1 MLEKFLVLLE
11 RFVVAHEL
19 IAAYSKREV
28 FDATLGETVYFSEEE
43 TKEKMDKFVEEKKKE
58 VKAAPKKAAPKK
70 ASKPEPEEEDLND
83 EEEEPVKKDTKK
95 KAAKP
100 EVDLSE
106 LRAEIKMM
114 SAAIVEEDDD
124 QCTDEFDD
132 MMDEFEVRNINKI
145 HDEDV
150 VEFHAELKK
159 LVARYFE
166 IKD

>member
-19 IAAYSKREV
+19 IAANSKREV
-28 FDATLGETVYFSEEE
+28 FEATLSETV
-43 TKEKMDKFVEEKKKE
+43 KESVAEYIKKE

-83 EEEEPVKKDTKK
+83 EEEEPVKKETKK

-114 SAAIVEEDDD
+114 AGAVGEGDNDDCAD
-124 QCTDEFDD
+124 DFDD
-132 MMDEFEVRNINKI
+132 LMDEYDARTISKI
-145 HDEDV
+145 SDEDV
-150 VEFHAELKK
+150 VAFHADLKK
-159 LVARYFE
+159 LVSKYYE
-166 IKD
+166 IED

>member
-19 IAAYSKREV
+19 IAANSDK
-28 FDATLGETVYFSEEE
+28 TE
-43 TKEKMDKFVEEKKKE
+43 TKRVAHGGDKPKPETKRVAHGGDKPKPDGAKVE
-58 VKAAPKKAAPKK
+58 KAAPKK
-70 ASKPEPEEEDLND
+70 ASKPEPEDEDLEDD
-83 EEEEPVKKDTKK
+83 EPPVKKETKK

-114 SAAIVEEDDD
+114 AAAIVEEDDD

-132 MMDEFEVRNINKI
+132 MMDEYEVRNINKI

-166 IKD
+166 IKED

>member
-19 IAAYSKREV
+19 IAANSKREV
-28 FDATLGETVYFSEEE
+28 FEATLGETIKDAVAESESVKKAV
-43 TKEKMDKFVEEKKKE
+43 KE
-58 VKAAPKKAAPKK
+58 AAPKKAAPKK

-114 SAAIVEEDDD
+114 AGAVGEGDDD
-124 QCTDEFDD
+124 DCADLFEDL
-132 MMDEFEVRNINKI
+132 MDEYDARTVSKI
-145 HDEDV
+145 SDEDV
-150 VEFHAELKK
+150 VAFHADLKK
-159 LVARYFE
+159 LVSKYYE
-166 IKD
+166 IED

>member
-19 IAAYSKREV
+19 IAANSAVR
-28 FDATLGETVYFSEEE
+28 TVTEQAGNVSVTVTEP
-43 TKEKMDKFVEEKKKE
+43 VKE
-58 VKAAPKKAAPKK
+58 VKVGKAGPKTAAPKKTA
-70 ASKPEPEEEDLND
+70 KPEPEDEDLED
-83 EEEEPVKKDTKK
+83 EEPPVKKETKK

-114 SAAIVEEDDD
+114 AAAIVEEDDD

-150 VEFHAELKK
+150 VEFHSELKK

-166 IKD
+166 IKED

>member
-19 IAAYSKREV
+19 IAANSKREV
-28 FDATLGETVYFSEEE
+28 FEATLGETAKDAVAGSES
-43 TKEKMDKFVEEKKKE
+43 VKKAVKE
-58 VKAAPKKAAPKK
+58 VATKKAAPKK
-70 ASKPEPEEEDLND
+70 ASKPEPEDEDLEDD
-83 EEEEPVKKDTKK
+83 EPPVKKETKK

-114 SAAIVEEDDD
+114 VAAIVEEDDD

-166 IKD
+166 IKED

>member
-19 IAAYSKREV
+19 IAANSGKEE
-28 FDATLGETVYFSEEE
+28 ETAYFSEEE

-58 VKAAPKKAAPKK
+58 VKTAPKKAAPKK
-70 ASKPEPEEEDLND
+70 ASKPEPEDDDLEDD
-83 EEEEPVKKDTKK
+83 EPPVKKGAKK

-114 SAAIVEEDDD
+114 AGAVGEGDNDDCAD
-124 QCTDEFDD
+124 DFDAL
-132 MMDEFEVRNINKI
+132 MDEYDARTISKI
-145 HDEDV
+145 SDEDV
-150 VEFHAELKK
+150 VAFHADLKK
-159 LVARYFE
+159 LVSKYYE
-166 IKD
+166 IED

>member
-19 IAAYSKREV
+19 IAANSGKV
-28 FDATLGETVYFSEEE
+28 KETAYFSEEE

-58 VKAAPKKAAPKK
+58 VKAATKKAAPKK
-70 ASKPEPEEEDLND
+70 SAKPEPEEEEDLND
-83 EEEEPVKKDTKK
+83 DEPPVKKVTKK

-114 SAAIVEEDDD
+114 AAAIVEEDDD

-132 MMDEFEVRNINKI
+132 MMDEYEVRNINNI

-150 VEFHAELKK
+150 TEFHAELKK

-166 IKD
+166 IKED

>member
-19 IAAYSKREV
+19 IAANSKREV
-28 FDATLGETVYFSEEE
+28 FEATLGETAKDAVAESES
-43 TKEKMDKFVEEKKKE
+43 VKKAVKE
-58 VKAAPKKAAPKK
+58 VAPKKSAPKK
-70 ASKPEPEEEDLND
+70 SAKPEPEEEDLEDD
-83 EEEEPVKKDTKK
+83 EPPVKKETKK

-166 IKD
+166 IKED

>member
-19 IAAYSKREV
+19 IAANSGK
-28 FDATLGETVYFSEEE
+28 TE
-43 TKEKMDKFVEEKKKE
+43 TKIVAPGADKPMPEEVKVE
-58 VKAAPKKAAPKK
+58 KAAPKKAAPKK
-70 ASKPEPEEEDLND
+70 VAKPEPEDEDLEDD
-83 EEEEPVKKDTKK
+83 EPQVKKDTKK

-114 SAAIVEEDDD
+114 VAAIVEEDDD

-132 MMDEFEVRNINKI
+132 MMDEYEVRNINKI

-150 VEFHAELKK
+150 AEFHAELKK

-166 IKD
+166 IKED